1 MTEHQ
6 LIDGCR
12 NNDRNAQR
20 TLYERYCKA
29 MYTLAYRITGDFET
43 AAEVLQDAF
52 MQVYRHIGDFEG
64 RSTVGAWIKT
74 IVIRMAISSKRK
86 RQLHFEPIEYRNE
99 GDAIDWGT
107 SMDLEYLEK
116 AIQNLPEG
124 YRTVFVLAEVEGF
137 QHREIGE
144 MLNISEGTSKSQ
156 LFFAKKKLREALAN
170 HLA

>member
-1 MTEHQ
+1 MTEQQ
-6 LIDGCR
+6 LIEGCR

-20 TLYERYCKA
+20 TLYDRYNKA
-29 MYTLAYRITGDFET
+29 MYTLAYRICGDFES

-52 MQVYRHIGDFEG
+52 MQVFRHIGNFEG

-74 IVIRMAISSKRK
+74 IVIRTAISSKRK

-99 GDAIDWGT
+99 GDSIDWG
-107 SMDLEYLEK
+107 SSLDVEYLER

-124 YRTVFVLAEVEGF
+124 YRTVFVLAEVEGY
-137 QHREIGE
+137 QHKEIGE

-156 LFFAKKKLREALAN
+156 LFFAKKKLREALTN
-170 HLA
+170 VL